1 MLGLI
6 YTFKPAHAVNSV
18 KQSLVLKGHIF
29 LVLWEN
35 SILIEPLLRGHL
47 SYKATFSLSQRW
59 PLNTVLG
66 CIVLIIVTWCS
77 ILWPFIVGWLC
88 FQYRD
93 IDFWLFKEFHENANI
108 IFSHFPEDF
117 QFFNWFHLFPSGKKL
132 LKIAGHSENRS
143 KMDHLKGDVD
153 GFSYFSLIFSYF
165 IF

>member
-1 MLGLI
+1 VYVVNLLSHIFFSDPWYARNDTHVFWKMTQIHAGYWNKYGKLMLGLI

-47 SYKATFSLSQRW
+47 SYKVTFSLSQRW
-59 PLNTVLG
+59 PLNTGLTVLD

-93 IDFWLFKEFHENANI
+93 IDFWLFKEFHEN
-108 IFSHFPEDF
+108 
-117 QFFNWFHLFPSGKKL
+117 Q
-132 LKIAGHSENRS
+132 
-143 KMDHLKGDVD
+143 
-153 GFSYFSLIFSYF
+153 
-165 IF
+165 